1 MSQSEVSVILLT
13 YNQAA
18 TAARALESILAQ
30 KCDFPYE
37 VIVGDDGSTDST
49 RAILA
54 EIASRHPDKV
64 KLLPEAPNKG
74 VVDNY
79 FDAFAQCSGR
89 YIADCAGDDYW
100 LTTDRLQRLHDI
112 IDAHPQMTIVHSDWQ
127 YADAATGALTP
138 SDPDGLSADLRQPEM
153 SGRTLL
159 TALLQHRK
167 PVPIHLSAALYRAD
181 IVRKAM
187 NDYPSMVRNRSM
199 GCEDMPLTAALL
211 AAGDVGYLDTP
222 TLAYTIG
229 GPSITSQNDFSRQA
243 RFQIDTT
250 VATIRLARH
259 YGVPIC
265 LLRKAMAE
273 KLRYAMA
280 LTFHSHD
287 RRMRALIIKRER
299 QYGLPRHWRYKVLK
313 LLTANNLLW
322 NLSSKIASKD

>member
-1 MSQSEVSVILLT
+1 MSQPEVSVIVLT

-18 TAARALESILAQ
+18 TAARALESVLAQ

-37 VIVGDDGSTDST
+37 IIVGDDSSTDST
-49 RAILA
+49 RTILA
-54 EIASRHPDKV
+54 EIAGRHPDKV

-100 LTTDRLQRLHDI
+100 LTTDRLQRLYDI
-112 IDAHPQMTIVHSDWQ
+112 INAHPQMTIVHSDWL
-127 YADAATGALTP
+127 YADAATGSLSP

-159 TALLQHRK
+159 TALLLHRK
-167 PVPIHLSAALYRAD
+167 PVAVHLSAALYRAD
-181 IVRKAM
+181 TLRKAM
-187 NDYPSMVRNRSM
+187 KDYPSMVRNRSM

-222 TLAYTIG
+222 TLAYTVG
-229 GPSITSQNDFSRQA
+229 GPSITSESDFARQA

-259 YGVPIC
+259 YGVPVC
-265 LLRKAMAE
+265 LLRKALAE
-273 KLRYAMA
+273 KLRHAMA
-280 LTFHSHD
+280 LTFRLHD
-287 RRMRALIIKRER
+287 RRLRALIIKRER

-313 LLTANNLLW
+313 LLSANNLLW
-322 NLSSKIASKD
+322 KFSSKIACKN

>member
-1 MSQSEVSVILLT
+1 MLQPEVSVILLT

-37 VIVGDDGSTDST
+37 VIVSDDGSTDST
-49 RAILA
+49 RTILA
-54 EIASRHPDKV
+54 EIASRNPDKV
-64 KLLPEAPNKG
+64 ILLPEAPNKG

-79 FDAFAQCSGR
+79 FDAFSQCSGR

-112 IDAHPQMTIVHSDWQ
+112 IDAHPQMTIVHSNWL
-127 YADAATGALTP
+127 YADAASGALSP
-138 SDPDGLSADLRQPEM
+138 SDPHGLSSDLRRPEM

-167 PVPIHLSAALYRAD
+167 PVAIHLSAALYRAD
-181 IVRKAM
+181 TVRKAM
-187 NDYPSMVRNRSM
+187 NDYPAMVRNRSM
-199 GCEDMPLTAALL
+199 ACEDMPLTAALL
-211 AAGDVGYLDTP
+211 AGGDVGYLDTP
-222 TLAYTIG
+222 TLAYTVG
-229 GPSITSQNDFSRQA
+229 GSSITSETDISRQA

-259 YGVPIC
+259 YGVPVC
-265 LLRKAMAE
+265 LLRKALAE
-273 KLRYAMA
+273 KLRHAMA
-280 LTFHSHD
+280 LTFRLRD
-287 RRMRALIIKRER
+287 RRLRSLIIKRER

-313 LLTANNLLW
+313 LLSANNLLW
-322 NLSSKIASKD
+322 NLSSKVARKN